1 MATVT
6 NFDLDATASGLN
18 GTTSYTEGAAAT
30 LLSPRAIVTATGNFN
45 GQTLVI
51 SGLLAEDQIGF
62 ANGVTISGHGILI
75 GNKTIG
81 TFSGGTSG
89 SDLVVTF
96 NSNATA
102 DRVQTF
108 LRNLTFLDSSDAPIP
123 NQALSF
129 NLAGSTRTEVVT
141 VIPTNDAPVLD
152 LNGVANGSNATV
164 SFLEQTAIVI
174 APAAVLSDPD
184 SANLT
189 SLTLTLKQRP
199 DGTAES
205 LSLNAAAAAAAAG
218 LTITPYNPN
227 TGQLTISGSASKAT
241 YQTILQGITYNN
253 ASDNPLTTG
262 RTVQVAVSDGAA
274 SSVVQT
280 ANISITPVNDAPVL
294 DLNGNAG
301 AGTAGA
307 ISYAIGNPVTKIASL
322 GTVFDADSANFS
334 GGSLHVAFTE
344 NGTATDQL
352 KIVTDA
358 IVTLTGAGG
367 TTIKVN
373 GTSIGTWSGGSN
385 GTDLVISFNNASTP
399 AAVETLI
406 KHIGY
411 ANSSA
416 SPSTLTREVT
426 FTVNDG
432 DGSANGGSNIGLA
445 TATISYN
452 HAPTAVAFANTTPI
466 IAENSDTSSHLKV
479 ADIVV
484 TDDGLGTNALT
495 LAGADAAAFEIVG
508 NSLYLKAG
516 TALDFEIKSSY
527 SVAVKVDDPSVGSNP
542 DATSPTFTLTVSNIN
557 EAPHLTTIPAS
568 GSADANIPLN
578 ITVEAV
584 DAVGTLEQVKISGV
598 PSVYTLT
605 AGAEVDAAGEWLVS
619 RVRLTGTC
627 LDANRY
633 GDGGRIHIARGRYV
647 R

>member
-1 MATVT
+1 M
-6 NFDLDATASGLN
+6 
-18 GTTSYTEGAAAT
+18 
-30 LLSPRAIVTATGNFN
+30 
-45 GQTLVI
+45 
-51 SGLLAEDQIGF
+51 LAEDQIGF

-274 SSVVQT
+274 T
-280 ANISITPVNDAPVL
+280 A
-294 DLNGNAG
+294 
-301 AGTAGA
+301 
-307 ISYAIGNPVTKIASL
+307 
-322 GTVFDADSANFS
+322 
-334 GGSLHVAFTE
+334 
-344 NGTATDQL
+344 
-352 KIVTDA
+352 
-358 IVTLTGAGG
+358 
-367 TTIKVN
+367 
-373 GTSIGTWSGGSN
+373 
-385 GTDLVISFNNASTP
+385 SFKP
-399 AAVETLI
+399 Q
-406 KHIGY
+406 
-411 ANSSA
+411 
-416 SPSTLTREVT
+416 
-426 FTVNDG
+426 
-432 DGSANGGSNIGLA
+432 
-445 TATISYN
+445 
-452 HAPTAVAFANTTPI
+452 
-466 IAENSDTSSHLKV
+466 
-479 ADIVV
+479 
-484 TDDGLGTNALT
+484 T
-495 LAGADAAAFEIVG
+495 LA
-508 NSLYLKAG
+508 
-516 TALDFEIKSSY
+516 
-527 SVAVKVDDPSVGSNP
+527 
-542 DATSPTFTLTVSNIN
+542 
-557 EAPHLTTIPAS
+557 
-568 GSADANIPLN
+568 
-578 ITVEAV
+578 
-584 DAVGTLEQVKISGV
+584 
-598 PSVYTLT
+598 
-605 AGAEVDAAGEWLVS
+605 S
-619 RVRLTGTC
+619 RP
-627 LDANRY
+627 
-633 GDGGRIHIARGRYV
+633 
-647 R
+647 

>member
-1 MATVT
+1 MATPGP
-6 NFDLDATASGLN
+6 GLR
-18 GTTSYTEGAAAT
+18 GRSPT
-30 LLSPRAIVTATGNFN
+30 LLVIRSPRSPRSE
-45 GQTLVI
+45 L
-51 SGLLAEDQIGF
+51 
-62 ANGVTISGHGILI
+62 
-75 GNKTIG
+75 
-81 TFSGGTSG
+81 FS
-89 SDLVVTF
+89 
-96 NSNATA
+96 
-102 DRVQTF
+102 
-108 LRNLTFLDSSDAPIP
+108 
-123 NQALSF
+123 
-129 NLAGSTRTEVVT
+129 
-141 VIPTNDAPVLD
+141 
-152 LNGVANGSNATV
+152 
-164 SFLEQTAIVI
+164 
-174 APAAVLSDPD
+174 
-184 SANLT
+184 
-189 SLTLTLKQRP
+189 
-199 DGTAES
+199 
-205 LSLNAAAAAAAAG
+205 
-218 LTITPYNPN
+218 TP
-227 TGQLTISGSASKAT
+227 
-241 YQTILQGITYNN
+241 
-253 ASDNPLTTG
+253 
-262 RTVQVAVSDGAA
+262 
-274 SSVVQT
+274 
-280 ANISITPVNDAPVL
+280 
-294 DLNGNAG
+294 
-301 AGTAGA
+301 
-307 ISYAIGNPVTKIASL
+307 
-322 GTVFDADSANFS
+322 DSANFS

-542 DATSPTFTLTVSNIN
+542 DALSRTSRSLSSPERSASFDD
-557 EAPHLTTIPAS
+557 TTRFR
-568 GSADANIPLN
+568 
-578 ITVEAV
+578 
-584 DAVGTLEQVKISGV
+584 ISGREH
-598 PSVYTLT
+598 S
-605 AGAEVDAAGEWLVS
+605 AQHHS
-619 RVRLTGTC
+619 RR
-627 LDANRY
+627 
-633 GDGGRIHIARGRYV
+633 RGCR
-647 R
+647 